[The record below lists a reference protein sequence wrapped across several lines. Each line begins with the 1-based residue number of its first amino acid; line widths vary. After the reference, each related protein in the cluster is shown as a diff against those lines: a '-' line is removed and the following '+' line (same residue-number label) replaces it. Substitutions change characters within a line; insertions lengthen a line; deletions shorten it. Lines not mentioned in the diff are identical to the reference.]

1 MVVVIRIVVG
11 LVGTGASLCVVRVHV
26 GDEAASARSGR
37 GCGQIGGAGLIAGR
51 VVGGCGCSC
60 CCFCC
65 CCWWRSLVVK
75 VGVAVVVRQGGVVAA
90 EVASGSEGV
99 CAVVA
104 DASVR
109 AELRMPRVIVHLNAM
124 REVIDWFSDSVAA
137 ESSRVLK
144 ISDWILEFDVTIQKI
159 KKSPIA

>member
-1 MVVVIRIVVG
+1 MVVVVRIAVG
-11 LVGTGASLCVVRVHV
+11 FVGIGASLCVVRVHV
-26 GDEAASARSGR
+26 GDEVASARSGR

-124 REVIDWFSDSVAA
+124 REVIKWFSDSVAA

>member
-60 CCFCC
+60 CCF